1 MSDCSECERPLS
13 KTRKTSVPS
22 SVVPTTVKNPELVE
36 KRREQIVLAAI
47 KLFSQK
53 GFHKTTLRDLAEES
67 GLSQGN
73 IYDYVGTKEDI
84 FFLIHQFAA
93 GSAMAAIKKSI
104 ENIRDP
110 MEKFRRLI
118 RAEFNTMDQLADA
131 IMLIYQEG
139 HILDKPFLRNLL
151 QKERA
156 HLELFEVVIEEC
168 QEKGLLKDCNPR
180 VVSNLIK
187 SMVDAWVL
195 KRWDLR
201 GYATALEMEESIL
214 NLLFKG
220 SLVQEPHGTLYRDN
234 SSPLAGKSALVVN
247 AGTFLGTAVL
257 SFLASHDVRL
267 VAHLD
272 AVRKKREYPV
282 IPADGKNIT
291 CFFEKDH
298 GPLTPELFR
307 QIETEFGPMDMCI
320 HDMGIGNLRM
330 ATTTGEKTAA
340 GRRLEENLA
349 CAENLAPTVHEEMSK
364 RSAGRVIYL
373 APWSWD
379 RYANPIRYETV
390 TGGII
395 ALTKTLAKTMAQHQV
410 NVNCILPGFIK
421 TIRPSRIE
429 KEVANDLIEQIPA
442 RRLGEVSD
450 LTDSVLFLAGDASK
464 YLTGQVLRCTGGDN

>member
-1 MSDCSECERPLS
+1 MSDCSESERLLG
-13 KTRKTSVPS
+13 KTRKTSMPS

-104 ENIRDP
+104 EDIRDP
-110 MEKFRRLI
+110 MEKFRRMI
-118 RAEFNTMDQLADA
+118 RAEFNTMDRLADA

-151 QKERA
+151 RKERG
-156 HLELFEVVIEEC
+156 HLELFEAVIEEC
-168 QEKGLLKDCNPR
+168 QARGLLRDCNPR
-180 VVSNLIK
+180 VISNLVK

-201 GYATALEMEESIL
+201 GYATALEMEETIL
-214 NLLFKG
+214 NLLFKA
-220 SLVQEPHGTLYRDN
+220 SLVQEPNGSSYRGN
-234 SSPLAGKSALVVN
+234 LGLLTGQSVLVIN

-257 SFLASHDVRL
+257 SFLASHGVRV
-267 VAHLD
+267 VAHLNT
-272 AVRKKREYPV
+272 VPRKREYPV
-282 IPADGKNIT
+282 VPADGKNVT
-291 CFFEKDH
+291 YFAEKDK
-298 GPLTPELFR
+298 GPATPELFR
-307 QIETEFGPMDMCI
+307 KIEAEFGPMDICI
-320 HDMGIGNLRM
+320 HDMGIGNLK
-330 ATTTGEKTAA
+330 TTAKTDERAAA

-349 CAENLAPTVHEEMSK
+349 NAQDLAPSLYEQMSK
-364 RSAGRVIYL
+364 RSAGRIIYL

-379 RYANPIRYETV
+379 KFANPIRYETV
-390 TGGII
+390 KGGTI
-395 ALTKTLAKTMAQHQV
+395 ALTKTLAKTAAQHQV

-421 TIRPSRIE
+421 TTRPSQIE
-429 KEVANDLIEQIPA
+429 KELANNLKEQIPA
-442 RRLGEVSD
+442 RRLGEVTD
-450 LTDSVLFLAGDASK
+450 LMDAVLFFAGDASK
-464 YLTGQVLRCTGGDN
+464 YVTGQVLGCTGGDN

>member
-1 MSDCSECERPLS
+1 MSASI
-13 KTRKTSVPS
+13 
-22 SVVPTTVKNPELVE
+22 VPTTVKNPELVE

-110 MEKFRRLI
+110 MEKFRRMI

-139 HILDKPFLRNLL
+139 HILDKPFLKNLL
-151 QKERA
+151 RKERG
-156 HLELFEVVIEEC
+156 HLELFEAVIEEC
-168 QEKGLLKDCNPR
+168 QAQGLLRECNPR
-180 VVSNLIK
+180 IVSNLIK

-214 NLLFKG
+214 SLLFKA
-220 SLVQEPHGTLYRDN
+220 SLVQEPHGTYHREN
-234 SSPLAGKSALVVN
+234 VGPLNGQSVLVIN

-257 SFLASHDVRL
+257 SFLASHGVRV

-272 AVRKKREYPV
+272 TVRKKREYPAV
-282 IPADGKNIT
+282 PAHGKDIVY
-291 CFFEKDH
+291 FAEKDN
-298 GPLTPELFR
+298 GPPTPELFR
-307 QIETEFGPMDMCI
+307 KIEAEFGPIDICI
-320 HDMGIGNLRM
+320 HDVGIGNLKIQ
-330 ATTTGEKTAA
+330 AKTEERASE

-349 CAENLAPTVHEEMSK
+349 YAQNLGSSLCEEMAK
-364 RSAGRVIYL
+364 RCAGRIIYL

-390 TGGII
+390 KGGII
-395 ALTKTLAKTMAQHQV
+395 ALTKTLAKSVAEHQV
-410 NVNCILPGFIK
+410 NVNCILPGFLR
-421 TIRPSRIE
+421 TTRPSQIE
-429 KEVANDLIEQIPA
+429 KELANSLVEQIPA
-442 RRLGEVSD
+442 RRLGEVTD
-450 LTDSVLFLAGDASK
+450 LMDAVLFLAGHASK
-464 YLTGQVLRCTGGDN
+464 YVTGQVLRCTGGDN